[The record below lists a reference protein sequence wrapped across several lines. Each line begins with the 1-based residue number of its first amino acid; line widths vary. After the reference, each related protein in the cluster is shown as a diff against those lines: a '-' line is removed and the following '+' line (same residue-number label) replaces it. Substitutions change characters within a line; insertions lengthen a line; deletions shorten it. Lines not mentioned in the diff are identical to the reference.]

1 LWQPI
6 ARLPGSSLI
15 VHFNF
20 QGTAHPCTF
29 FRHRFFTP
37 VSGDEKAALSGD
49 EKTIEAIFQLRP
61 AQLSHCSEPC
71 NRCFEPHRS

>member
-20 QGTAHPCTF
+20 QGTAHPRTF
-29 FRHRFFTP
+29 FAIASSPPFPKMKKPPFQATKKQSKHFFSFDLP
-37 VSGDEKAALSGD
+37 S
-49 EKTIEAIFQLRP
+49 
-61 AQLSHCSEPC
+61 
-71 NRCFEPHRS
+71 